1 MGRITV
7 VMLVLLA
14 IGAQAKQKIVRGK
27 ITFISSGTVY
37 STLGREQGVKDFAL
51 LSVLSGKDTVAV
63 LKVIAVSSKTSAS
76 VIVKST
82 RQVVVGDEVVSRV
95 EVEEQPQVNVD
106 SSASIASRVT
116 VDSTGKPRIRLK
128 STIVSEPALD
138 LQGRAS
144 AQYFTSMYDNS
155 QYNISQPGIVLNMRG
170 AFRDIPV
177 KMDMYVN
184 LRTLSTGDRS
194 PFSRGSINQSR
205 IYGLSVSYDDG
216 DNVVSVGRI
225 IPVFAPSVGYIDGAL
240 LSKRLGNVV
249 FGTTFGYQPDFSL
262 RGLASDYKKLALFAQ
277 YLSPDRLSLSVSTAY
292 ARTYYHSRLD
302 REAAS
307 VLVNASVANSV
318 YIYANTEV
326 DLRKK
331 SGSEFLLDPRLTSA
345 FVNINY
351 RITNSFSVGLGA
363 DASRPYYSFESIRIV
378 PDSLLPDELRSGVS
392 VSLSWYLPGGV
403 SFFNTYTP
411 RNSNGQPFGQEYSNY
426 SSLSFNDLFS
436 TGVNVRS
443 NINLSANPY
452 TNSTGYG
459 MSLQRNFGQ
468 LIDLTFRFQRSG
480 YTVKQT
486 DLRSQSTTL
495 GADMMVFFS
504 NALTFMASYD
514 RLDGFGVTSNS
525 IFAEFGVRF

>member
-1 MGRITV
+1 M
-7 VMLVLLA
+7 
-14 IGAQAKQKIVRGK
+14 
-27 ITFISSGTVY
+27 
-37 STLGREQGVKDFAL
+37 
-51 LSVLSGKDTVAV
+51 
-63 LKVIAVSSKTSAS
+63 
-76 VIVKST
+76 
-82 RQVVVGDEVVSRV
+82 
-95 EVEEQPQVNVD
+95 
-106 SSASIASRVT
+106 
-116 VDSTGKPRIRLK
+116 
-128 STIVSEPALD
+128 
-138 LQGRAS
+138 
-144 AQYFTSMYDNS
+144 
-155 QYNISQPGIVLNMRG
+155 
-170 AFRDIPV
+170 
-177 KMDMYVN
+177 
-184 LRTLSTGDRS
+184 
-194 PFSRGSINQSR
+194 
-205 IYGLSVSYDDG
+205 
-216 DNVVSVGRI
+216 
-225 IPVFAPSVGYIDGAL
+225 
-240 LSKRLGNVV
+240 
-249 FGTTFGYQPDFSL
+249 
-262 RGLASDYKKLALFAQ
+262 
-277 YLSPDRLSLSVSTAY
+277 
-292 ARTYYHSRLD
+292 
-302 REAAS
+302 
-307 VLVNASVANSV
+307 
-318 YIYANTEV
+318 
-326 DLRKK
+326 
-331 SGSEFLLDPRLTSA
+331 LDPRLTSA